1 MGQPFELEL
10 LKGVHTH
17 THLGIEATTYAHTYV
32 RMYSHNHCGY
42 LMLSCLVVNWISLRV
57 RQGIRLWVCG
67 LFIGAYKCIRLHTT
81 AGTHTHT
88 HTPSDTHTRTR
99 AMVQLY
105 THTHN
110 YTCTWYTIRFFV
122 VAAIAM
128 AAHKAKEF
136 LLFVQLLL
144 LLILCYNSFFPV
156 LMNI

>member
-17 THLGIEATTYAHTYV
+17 LGIDAPTRTHTYV

-42 LMLSCLVVNWISLRV
+42 LMLSCLVVNWISLQV

-81 AGTHTHT
+81 AGKHTNTHTPTHTHT
-88 HTPSDTHTRTR
+88 SAR

-105 THTHN
+105 THTPN

-122 VAAIAM
+122 VATIAM
-128 AAHKAKEF
+128 AARKAKEF

-144 LLILCYNSFFPV
+144 LLIFCCNSFFPL